1 MNIDRASLASEL
13 IYQVSRS
20 SGKGG
25 QNVNKVATKVEIG
38 FSIEQSEL
46 FTVEEKERLKLKL
59 SRRITKEG
67 LIKIASE
74 EERSQLMNKERAIDK
89 LVHILENALKT
100 EKPRK
105 ATKPTR
111 ASKEKRLQNKLLTA
125 MKKINRSSK
134 NWD

>member
-1 MNIDRASLASEL
+1 MNIDRAALASEL

-38 FSIEQSEL
+38 FSIEHSEL
-46 FTVEEKERLKLKL
+46 FTKEEKERLIQKLNG
-59 SRRITKEG
+59 RITKEG

-74 EERSQLMNKERAIDK
+74 EERSQLMNKERAIAK
-89 LVHILENALKT
+89 LLHILENALKV

-105 ATKPTR
+105 ATKPTK

-134 NWD
+134 NWE

>member
-1 MNIDRASLASEL
+1 M
-13 IYQVSRS
+13 
-20 SGKGG
+20 
-25 QNVNKVATKVEIG
+25 
-38 FSIEQSEL
+38 
-46 FTVEEKERLKLKL
+46 FTAEEKERLKQKL
-59 SRRITKEG
+59 SGRITKEG

-134 NWD
+134 NWE